1 MKGIVWVHSPR
12 RWHQCTSS
20 ALPNSLALGQ
30 LPALS
35 PTARPHCRA
44 VMEIRPKPWLR
55 WTRAQGGQ
63 WGLACSILTIP
74 RTSELS
80 QAPPICLSGIAGNS
94 PYYDVLSTV
103 CTDLA
108 VYFLLTPH
116 LPSALHSSR
125 HMQGVN
131 KCVKYMNRIFG
142 INMICKLL

>member
-1 MKGIVWVHSPR
+1 MLGGRFPKAPLNESTNQMKGIVWVHSPR

-20 ALPNSLALGQ
+20 ALPNSPALGQ

-55 WTRAQGGQ
+55 WTHAQGEQ
-63 WGLACSILTIP
+63 WGLACSVLTIT
-74 RTSELS
+74 RTSELF
-80 QAPPICLSGIAGNS
+80 QAPPMCLSGITGNN
-94 PYYDVLSTV
+94 PYYNVLSTV

-116 LPSALHSSR
+116 LHPQCFTQFQAHAGS
-125 HMQGVN
+125 Q
-131 KCVKYMNRIFG
+131 
-142 INMICKLL
+142 